1 MKKRYYVIFRGQVQ
15 GVGFR
20 WTIQQ
25 LAKRYGC
32 TGWIRNLYSGNV
44 DMEIQGPALD
54 IHAFVMDINN
64 SSRWI
69 RVDDYFSASTT
80 LIRLMSLSMIHILLL
95 WSQRYSFFLK
105 YDVGN
110 HYN

>member
-1 MKKRYYVIFRGQVQ
+1 MLYNQCMKKRYYVIFRGQVQ

-25 LAKRYGC
+25 LARRYGY

-44 DMEIQGPALD
+44 DMEIQGAALD
-54 IHAFVMDINN
+54 IHSFITDINK

-69 RVDDYFSASTT
+69 RVDDYSCKEIA
-80 LIRLMSLSMIHILLL
+80 
-95 WSQRYSFFLK
+95 LK
-105 YDVGN
+105 DGERRFEIIY
-110 HYN
+110 

>member
-20 WTIQQ
+20 WVVQQ
-25 LAKRYGC
+25 LANRYGC

-44 DMEIQGPALD
+44 DMEIQGPSLD
-54 IHAFVMDINN
+54 IYSFIREIDN

-69 RVDDYFSASTT
+69 RIDDYSCKEIE
-80 LIRLMSLSMIHILLL
+80 LKEDER
-95 WSQRYSFFLK
+95 SFKVDYFF
-105 YDVGN
+105 G
-110 HYN
+110 

>member
-1 MKKRYYVIFRGQVQ
+1 MYNQCMKKRYYVIFRGQVQ

-25 LAKRYGC
+25 LARRYGC

-54 IHAFVMDINN
+54 IHAFITEISK

-69 RVDDYFSASTT
+69 IIDDYSCKEID
-80 LIRLMSLSMIHILLL
+80 LKEDER
-95 WSQRYSFFLK
+95 SFQVV
-105 YDVGN
+105 Y
-110 HYN
+110 